1 MLSKVEVRLDQE
13 EFNSLYE
20 LARAELRSPAEQAR
34 YLLRRIL
41 LTEGM
46 QMAESRPADVRRAEE
61 AQHANAT

>member
-1 MLSKVEVRLDQE
+1 MLSKVEVRLNQE

-41 LTEGM
+41 VTEG
-46 QMAESRPADVRRAEE
+46 QPLADNRPAPEV
-61 AQHANAT
+61 QHATD